1 MTRRLSVTLLGLGVA
16 AAVVAHAAPAAVPS
30 APSPAVV
37 LTGRIYSISDGDT
50 VRVTASDGMDLGR
63 VRLLGINAPELGHDD
78 QPEQCWAAHAR
89 EALARIVPVGSAV
102 QLVADPA
109 QADRDVYGRP
119 LRYLVHSDIDVQQTL
134 LRQGAA
140 RPFWPTG
147 AGAQAALYHLAAA
160 AEAEHAQRGRWAA
173 CPEGVP

>member
-102 QLVADPA
+102 QLVGDPT
-109 QADRDVYGRP
+109 QADRDIYGRP
-119 LRYLVHSDIDVQQTL
+119 LRYLVLGDIDVQQAL

-147 AGAQAALYHLAAA
+147 TGTRAALYDLAAT
-160 AEAEHAQRGRWAA
+160 EAQHAQRGLWAA
-173 CPEGVP
+173 CP

>member
-1 MTRRLSVTLLGLGVA
+1 MTHRLSVTLLGLGVA
-16 AAVVAHAAPAAVPS
+16 AVIVAHAVPAAVPS
-30 APSPAVV
+30 APSPAAV
-37 LTGRIYSISDGDT
+37 LTGRISAISDGDT
-50 VRVTASDGMDLGR
+50 VRVTASDGTDLGR
-63 VRLLGINAPELGHDD
+63 VRLPGINAPELGHDD

-119 LRYLVHSDIDVQQTL
+119 QRYLVRGDVDVQQTL

-147 AGAQAALYHLAAA
+147 AGARAALHNLAVT
-160 AEAEHAQRGRWAA
+160 EAQHAQRGLWAA
-173 CPEGVP
+173 CPEGVS